1 MYSGDVF
8 NPHLLLRYGFTKDLF
23 ECFSSLK
30 YLHVELPLLM
40 VRPYH
45 VLIREQ
51 VDQRL
56 GNPLYIYMKQ
66 KQWNFYSM
74 KDVQQKLQRIP
85 PQILSLGRDSRRT
98 TVLICGQFIDFA
110 LSQLSDKQVLILQ
123 SNPHDQKAL
132 QGKTLPENFHLF
144 NLYETL
150 RAYPLRRETNQWIQ
164 ENISKFQNESF
175 VKKHEIFSLPNFI
188 PWLRSQLVHGI
199 KLVEIL
205 TKLIYDHPIGIF
217 LDHSELVYPGSI
229 LSLLGRLY
237 GIPFINV
244 QNHLTND
251 ASIIPSRAT
260 HYCVWGSH
268 MTQWL
273 NKRGISKSNIYE
285 IGSLR
290 LANNERFIHKNRD
303 DLLRSLEISEN
314 KFIIAFTTQCY
325 FDSINHLIME
335 WMKKA
340 TEQLPLLV
348 IINPHPSDRLSY
360 ERYISEGIRLTPS
373 GYHLQ
378 EILQASDLIATISS
392 TTALEG
398 ALLKKGM
405 VILQPELPYDY
416 HLNYNG
422 YYQIMADGKGGIS
435 VHNVEEL
442 ILELKKLMSDS
453 RYYEENAEKGQ
464 HILHEMLTLG
474 ETKPQERL
482 KNLLD
487 ELFFK

>member
-8 NPHLLLRYGFTKDLF
+8 NPHLLLRYGFTQDLF
-23 ECFSSLK
+23 EFFSSLK

-45 VLIREQ
+45 VLIREE
-51 VDQRL
+51 VDKRL
-56 GNPLYIYMKQ
+56 GNPLYLYMKQ

-85 PQILSLGRDSRRT
+85 QQILAIGSDSRRNA
-98 TVLICGQFIDFA
+98 VLICGQFIDFA
-110 LSQLSDKQVLILQ
+110 LSQLSDKQVFILQ

-132 QGKTLPENFHLF
+132 QEKTLPDNFQVY
-144 NLYETL
+144 NLYEKL
-150 RAYPLRRETNQWIQ
+150 RAYPLRIETNQWIK
-164 ENISKFQNESF
+164 ENIAKIEKQPFIKS
-175 VKKHEIFSLPNFI
+175 HEVFSLPNFI
-188 PWLRSQLVHGI
+188 PWLRNQLIQGI

-205 TKLIYDHPIGIF
+205 TKFIFDHPIGII
-217 LDHSELVYPGSI
+217 LDHSELVYPGNI

-237 GIPFINV
+237 AIPFLNV

-260 HYCVWGSH
+260 HYCVWGRH

-273 NKRGISKSNIYE
+273 NKRGIPQSIIYE

-290 LANNERFIHKNRD
+290 LANNERFIQKNRE
-303 DLLRSLEISEN
+303 DLLRSLGVREN
-314 KFIIAFTTQCY
+314 KFIITFTTQCY
-325 FDSINHLIME
+325 FDYINHSIIE

-340 TEQLPLLV
+340 AEKLPILI

-360 ERYISEGIRLTPS
+360 ESYTSEAIRITPP
-373 GYHLQ
+373 GFHLQ
-378 EILQASDLIATISS
+378 EILNASDLIATISS

-405 VILQPELPYDY
+405 VILQPEMPYDY

-422 YYQIMADGKGGIS
+422 YYQIMADGKGGIC
-435 VHNVEEL
+435 VHNGEQL
-442 ILELKKLMSDS
+442 ILELRKLMSDS
-453 RYYEENAEKGQ
+453 KYFEENIEKGQ

-474 ETKPQERL
+474 VTKPQERL
-482 KNLLD
+482 KSVLD
-487 ELFFK
+487 KLFFL